1 MARKAVRLLVIRR
14 GLAIE
19 KLVGPPGRGISPNIC
34 FCMWAPDDCLVVV
47 RNFKL
52 SSQKVLKRSQRMELG
67 LANKTALVTGGS
79 KGIGLETARALA
91 REGVKV
97 LICARRES
105 ALAEAAHDIM
115 RTTQAKIETQPL
127 DVTKVEQI
135 ATIPRIVTG
144 KLGRIDIL
152 INNAGTGTYK
162 PFLEV
167 TDEELVEGMAINFFA
182 QFRICQRIVPMMI
195 AQGGGRIVN
204 VSGQTGIMTLNPPFL
219 SSCTGP
225 AKSAEIRFSKVLANE
240 LAPHNIRVNCVIPG
254 FINTPE
260 RFAKWERELAKRR
273 LSPEDATRERSRW
286 SSNQGMRDTRWGT
299 PEEIANLIVFAVSD
313 AASYINGA
321 ELVADNAMDKS

>member
-1 MARKAVRLLVIRR
+1 
-14 GLAIE
+14 
-19 KLVGPPGRGISPNIC
+19 
-34 FCMWAPDDCLVVV
+34 
-47 RNFKL
+47 
-52 SSQKVLKRSQRMELG
+52 MELG
-67 LANKTALVTGGS
+67 LAGKTALVTGGS

-97 LICARRES
+97 VICARREQ
-105 ALAEAAHDIM
+105 ALAEAARDIM
-115 RTTQAKIETQPL
+115 QTTQVKIETHSL

-135 ATIPRIVTG
+135 ETIPRIVRE
-144 KLGRIDIL
+144 KFGRIDIL
-152 INNAGTGTYK
+152 VNNAGTGTYK
-162 PFLEV
+162 PFLDV

-182 QFRICQRIVPMMI
+182 QFRICQRVVPMMI

-204 VSGQTGIMTLNPPFL
+204 VSGETGIMTLNAPFL

-225 AKSAEIRFSKVLANE
+225 AKAAEIRFSKVLANE

-260 RFAKWERELAKRR
+260 RFAKWEREMAKRK
-273 LSPEDATRERSRW
+273 LSPEDAARERAQW
-286 SSNQGMRDTRWGT
+286 STNQGARDTRWGT

-321 ELVADNAMDKS
+321 ALVADNAMDKS

>member
-1 MARKAVRLLVIRR
+1 MVTSGWIVERSKA
-14 GLAIE
+14 
-19 KLVGPPGRGISPNIC
+19 
-34 FCMWAPDDCLVVV
+34 
-47 RNFKL
+47 
-52 SSQKVLKRSQRMELG
+52 MELG

-105 ALAEAAHDIM
+105 ALADAARDIM
-115 RTTQAKIETQPL
+115 QTTQAKIETHPL

-135 ATIPRIVTG
+135 ETIPRVVKD
-144 KLGRIDIL
+144 KLGHVDIL

-167 TDEELVEGMAINFFA
+167 TDEELVDGMAINFFA

-195 AQGGGRIVN
+195 ARGGGRIIN

-260 RFAKWERELAKRR
+260 RFAKWEREVAKRQ
-273 LSPEDATRERSRW
+273 LSPEDAARERSLW

-299 PEEIANLIVFAVSD
+299 PEEIANLVVFAVSD

>member
-1 MARKAVRLLVIRR
+1 
-14 GLAIE
+14 
-19 KLVGPPGRGISPNIC
+19 
-34 FCMWAPDDCLVVV
+34 
-47 RNFKL
+47 
-52 SSQKVLKRSQRMELG
+52 
-67 LANKTALVTGGS
+67 
-79 KGIGLETARALA
+79 
-91 REGVKV
+91 VKV

-105 ALAEAAHDIM
+105 ALAEAASDIM
-115 RTTQAKIETQPL
+115 RTTQTKIETHPL

-135 ATIPRIVTG
+135 EAIPRIVRDR
-144 KLGRIDIL
+144 LGRIDIL
-152 INNAGTGTYK
+152 VNNAGTGTYK

-167 TDEELVEGMAINFFA
+167 TDQELLDGMAINFFA

-195 AQGGGRIVN
+195 AQGGGGRILN

-260 RFAKWERELAKRR
+260 RFAKWERELAKRK
-273 LSPEDATRERSRW
+273 LSAEDAARERSLW
-286 SSNQGMRDTRWGT
+286 SSNRGMRNARWGT

>member
-1 MARKAVRLLVIRR
+1 
-14 GLAIE
+14 
-19 KLVGPPGRGISPNIC
+19 
-34 FCMWAPDDCLVVV
+34 
-47 RNFKL
+47 
-52 SSQKVLKRSQRMELG
+52 MELG
-67 LANKTALVTGGS
+67 LAGRTALVTGGS

-97 LICARRES
+97 LICARRQT

-115 RTTQAKIETQPL
+115 QTTQVTVETHPL
-127 DVTKVEQI
+127 DVTEVTQI
-135 ATIPRIVTG
+135 AKLPGIVAE

-152 INNAGTGTYK
+152 VNNAGTGTYK

-167 TDEELVEGMAINFFA
+167 TDEELTYGMAINFFA
-182 QFRICQRIVPMMI
+182 QFRICQRIVPLMI

-254 FINTPE
+254 FIHTPE
-260 RFAKWERELAKRR
+260 RFAKWEREMAKRK
-273 LSPEDATRERSRW
+273 LSAEDAERERAQW
-286 SSNQGMRDTRWGT
+286 SNNQGARDTRWGR

>member
-1 MARKAVRLLVIRR
+1 
-14 GLAIE
+14 
-19 KLVGPPGRGISPNIC
+19 
-34 FCMWAPDDCLVVV
+34 
-47 RNFKL
+47 
-52 SSQKVLKRSQRMELG
+52 MELG
-67 LANKTALVTGGS
+67 LAGKTACITGGS
-79 KGIGLETARALA
+79 KGIGLETARAFA

-97 LICARRES
+97 LICARREA
-105 ALAEAAHDIM
+105 ALADAARDIM
-115 RTTQAKIETQPL
+115 QSTQATIETHSL
-127 DVTKVEQI
+127 DVTRLDQI
-135 ATIPRIVTG
+135 EKIPGIVRD

-152 INNAGTGTYK
+152 VNNAGTGTYK

-167 TDEELVEGMAINFFA
+167 TDEELVQGMEINFFA
-182 QFRICQRIVPMMI
+182 QFRICQRVVPMMI

-260 RFAKWERELAKRR
+260 RFAKWEREMAKRK
-273 LSPEDATRERSRW
+273 LSAEDAERERAQW

-299 PEEIANLIVFAVSD
+299 PEEIANLIVFAASD

>member
-1 MARKAVRLLVIRR
+1 
-14 GLAIE
+14 
-19 KLVGPPGRGISPNIC
+19 
-34 FCMWAPDDCLVVV
+34 
-47 RNFKL
+47 
-52 SSQKVLKRSQRMELG
+52 MELG
-67 LANKTALVTGGS
+67 LAGKTALVTGGS

-97 LICARRES
+97 LICARRPD
-105 ALAEAAHDIM
+105 ALAEAARDIKQ
-115 RTTQAKIETQPL
+115 TTQATIATHSL
-127 DVTKVEQI
+127 DVTKVEAI
-135 ATIPRIVTG
+135 DTLPSIVRD

-167 TDEELVEGMAINFFA
+167 TDDELVEGMAINFFA

-195 AQGGGRIVN
+195 AQGGGGRILN
-204 VSGQTGIMTLNPPFL
+204 VSGETGIMTLNPPFL

-225 AKSAEIRFSKVLANE
+225 AKAAEIRFSKVLANE

-254 FINTPE
+254 FIHTPE
-260 RFAKWERELAKRR
+260 RFAKWEREMAKRK
-273 LSPEDATRERSRW
+273 LSPEDAERERAQW
-286 SSNQGMRDTRWGT
+286 SSNQGTRDTRWGT